1 MEKDIFQELQEVRYE
16 LSTAQ
21 LKKTGKNKFAG
32 FEYFELGDFLPK
44 ATELF
49 MKHGLC
55 PVFRIEI
62 DEAGIEYAYL
72 TIIKGHEQV
81 MFKAPT
87 ANPRTNEKS
96 PNPIQELGSKITYM
110 RRYMYLMALDIIE
123 NDEVDATI
131 GRKEEGNVKSGDITP
146 GQIAVIKA
154 NGKLIGDKL
163 SELNI
168 KTLNDVGKL
177 TKEQGNQLVAL
188 IKERQNAKG

>member
-1 MEKDIFQELQEVRYE
+1 MEKDIYQELQEVRYE
-16 LSTAQ
+16 LSKAN

-49 MKHGLC
+49 KNHGLT
-55 PVFRIEI
+55 PIFRIEI
-62 DEAGIEYAYL
+62 DELATEYAYL

-87 ANPRTNEKS
+87 ANPRSNEKS

-110 RRYMYLMALDIIE
+110 RRYLYLMALDIIE

-131 GRKEEGNVKSGDITP
+131 GQAQKDNTTEMCTP
-146 GQIAVIKA
+146 GQIATIKA
-154 NGKLIGDKL
+154 NGKLIADKL
-163 SELNI
+163 QELEIKTTNDIQSLSKSKASELI
-168 KTLNDVGKL
+168 S
-177 TKEQGNQLVAL
+177 L
-188 IKERQNAKG
+188 IKERQNNA